1 MSLRAV
7 GAGVAAL
14 VGLCFTA
21 VLPSVASAGMP
32 SAEAGL
38 GTGID
43 TGTGGAKV
51 PKLAVSIDNST
62 DLLTA
67 GREVV
72 YTINV
77 RNESDQDLS
86 NVVVSQLLPTAL
98 TQLEAEPK
106 PTDSEANQVQ
116 WLAKVP
122 ARDSVLIMMTG
133 KVGSLSLV
141 HKAGGKARLTTT
153 ACVAADLKSPVSACA
168 SEADVVT
175 AGVADADD
183 SDRIIL
189 PVALLGAVCCGGG
202 GYLWYR
208 RKRAQEEPQ

>member
-1 MSLRAV
+1 MSLRVV

-14 VGLCFTA
+14 IGLVFFA
-21 VLPSVASAGMP
+21 VLPAAVASA
-32 SAEAGL
+32 E
-38 GTGID
+38 TGSD
-43 TGTGGAKV
+43 AGAKA

-67 GREVV
+67 GHEVV

-77 RNESDQDLS
+77 TNKGDQDLS

-98 TQLEAEPK
+98 TQLESEPK
-106 PTDSEANQVQ
+106 ATDAEANQVQ

-122 ARDSVLIMMTG
+122 AGDSVLIVMTG

-141 HKAGGKARLTTT
+141 HKADGKPKLTTT
-153 ACVAADLKSPVSACA
+153 ACVAADLKSQVSACA

-175 AGVADADD
+175 AAIADSDD

-189 PVALLGAVCCGGG
+189 PAALLGAVCCGGG

-208 RKRAQEEPQ
+208 RRRAQEAQ